1 MDGGTSNLEV
11 ARQIPVDAE
20 LSIYTNSFPI
30 VNVLMHHPNL
40 ELIFLGGKVFP
51 SSQVTVGVSVF
62 QALQTW

>member
-40 ELIFLGGKVFP
+40 N
-51 SSQVTVGVSVF
+51 
-62 QALQTW
+62 